1 MTWIAIYLLSG
12 ALIGILAGMLGI
24 GGGMTLVPVLAALFD
39 RQHFAPD
46 HIVHLALGTA
56 MASIV
61 FTAASSVREHW
72 RLGGVDAGIV
82 ARMAPGMVSGSFL
95 ATFAA
100 GWISQRHL
108 ALAFVLIVYAGA
120 TQMLLNR
127 KPVATRK
134 LPGGLPLFL
143 AGLVIGTV
151 CGLVSAGGAFLT
163 VPFMLWCGVPLRNAI
178 GTAAALGIPVA
189 LIGSVGYLISGWR
202 IAGLP
207 PHSLGFIL
215 LPALAGLVCGSM
227 LTAPFGARLAHRLPV
242 LTLKRLFALLLYLL
256 ATKMLLTYW

>member
-1 MTWIAIYLLSG
+1 
-12 ALIGILAGMLGI
+12 
-24 GGGMTLVPVLAALFD
+24 
-39 RQHFAPD
+39 
-46 HIVHLALGTA
+46 
-56 MASIV
+56 
-61 FTAASSVREHW
+61 
-72 RLGGVDAGIV
+72 
-82 ARMAPGMVSGSFL
+82 
-95 ATFAA
+95 
-100 GWISQRHL
+100 
-108 ALAFVLIVYAGA
+108 
-120 TQMLLNR
+120 
-127 KPVATRK
+127 
-134 LPGGLPLFL
+134 
-143 AGLVIGTV
+143 
-151 CGLVSAGGAFLT
+151 
-163 VPFMLWCGVPLRNAI
+163 LRNAI

>member
-1 MTWIAIYLLSG
+1 MSFIGIYLVCG
-12 ALIGILAGMLGI
+12 AVIGVLAGMLGI
-24 GGGMTLVPVLAALFD
+24 GGGMTLVPVLAALFEH
-39 RQHFAPD
+39 QHFAPD

-72 RLGGVDAGIV
+72 RLGGVDAAIV
-82 ARMAPGMVSGSFL
+82 KSMAPGMVTGSFL

-108 ALAFVLIVYAGA
+108 ALAFVIIVYAGA
-120 TQMLLNR
+120 TQMFLNR
-127 KPVATRK
+127 KPAAARP

-143 AGLVIGTV
+143 SGLAIGTV

-163 VPFMLWCGVPLRNAI
+163 VPFMLWCGVPLRSAI

-189 LIGSVGYLISGWR
+189 VIGTIGYLVSGWR

-207 PHSLGFIL
+207 PYSLGFIL

-242 LTLKRLFALLLYLL
+242 LTLKRIFALLLYVL
-256 ATKMLLTYW
+256 ATKMLMTYW